1 MAVVGEIRVNIKPV
15 QAIMKSHG
23 LDAGGAV
30 QRFHT
35 QNALRRIVKYMPYR
49 TGATIKLT
57 QVQSPI
63 SGNAINTFVPYARYL
78 HEGKVMVNAKTGK
91 GPAYIPNVGYR
102 YRRGTILKA
111 TDRPLSYTTT
121 KNQNAGPYWGRRLM
135 AEEGDAMLHDLKNYV
150 RRREG
155 AK

>member
-1 MAVVGEIRVNIKPV
+1 MAVVGEIKVSTKPV
-15 QAIMKSHG
+15 EAIMKSHG
-23 LDAGGAV
+23 LTSGGDV

-35 QNALRRIVKYMPYR
+35 LNTIRRIVKYMPYR

-57 QVQSPI
+57 QAQSPI
-63 SGNAINTFVPYARYL
+63 SGNAINTFVPFARYL

-111 TDRPLSYTTT
+111 TNRPLTYTDT
-121 KNQNAGPYWGRRLM
+121 KNPNAGPFWGRKLM
-135 AEEGDAMLHDLKNYV
+135 AEEGDAMLQDLKNYV
-150 RRREG
+150 RRREMS
-155 AK
+155 K

>member
-1 MAVVGEIRVNIKPV
+1 MAIVGEIKVSTKPV
-15 QAIMKSHG
+15 KAIMKSHG

-57 QVQSPI
+57 QAQSPI
-63 SGNAINTFVPYARYL
+63 SVDAINTFVPYARYL
-78 HEGKVMVNAKTGK
+78 HEGKVMVNAATGK

-102 YRRGTILKA
+102 YRKGTILKA
-111 TDRPLSYTTT
+111 TDRPLTYTTT
-121 KNQNAGPYWGRRLM
+121 KNPNAGPYWGRRLM
-135 AEEGDAMLHDLKNYV
+135 AEEGDAMLQDLKNYV
-150 RRREG
+150 RRREA